1 MVGQFGL
8 QSFARAHDRRWL
20 SNFEQVSRS
29 PCTGASH
36 VALSAFRY
44 AMCPA
49 HPMCHCYTFIHQ
61 FEHPWQSVAHV
72 LCHMRN
78 GFGVGSAH
86 EHKCAPPPSDVDIE
100 AIKDE
105 LPAILL
111 AFKSDDVLVR

>member
-1 MVGQFGL
+1 MFPDPMHWSFPCGTERVSVCWDGCSH
-8 QSFARAHDRRWL
+8 QSGRR
-20 SNFEQVSRS
+20 R
-29 PCTGASH
+29 C
-36 VALSAFRY
+36 Y
-44 AMCPA
+44 AKCPA